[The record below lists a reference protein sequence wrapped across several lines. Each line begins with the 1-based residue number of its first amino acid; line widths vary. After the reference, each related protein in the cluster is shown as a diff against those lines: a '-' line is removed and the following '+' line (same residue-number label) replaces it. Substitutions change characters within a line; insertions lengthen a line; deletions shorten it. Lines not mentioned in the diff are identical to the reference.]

1 VFCSKCG
8 SNVQDGTA
16 FCPQCGQPTGTLASP
31 SLARPASTAAPVAGG
46 LPPAANYPAGVYS
59 SGVPA
64 AYAVALPY
72 AGFWIRFVA
81 YLIDALIMGV
91 LFIALFVPFA
101 ALTGLTAALG
111 KVSAGDEEVKNMIGG
126 AFILGLFCI
135 GIIAFLAGWL
145 YHAKMESSSWQ
156 ATLGKRAVN
165 LKVTDLT
172 GNPITFQRATGRYF
186 AKIITGLI
194 PLAIGYIM
202 AAFTE
207 RRQAVHDMIA
217 STLVLR
223 RGVSL

>member
-1 VFCSKCG
+1 M
-8 SNVQDGTA
+8 QDGTA

-31 SLARPASTAAPVAGG
+31 SPARPAAAAGPVAGG
-46 LPPAANYPAGVYS
+46 LSPAANYPAGVYS

-64 AYAVALPY
+64 TYAVALPY
-72 AGFWIRFVA
+72 AGFWLRFVA
-81 YLIDALIMGV
+81 YVIDALIMGV
-91 LFIALFVPFA
+91 VFVALFVPFA

-111 KVSAGDEEVKNMIGG
+111 KVSVNDEEAAKNLFGG
-126 AFILGLFCI
+126 VFILGLICV

-156 ATLGKRAVN
+156 ATLGKRAMS
-165 LKVTDLT
+165 LKVTDLA
-172 GNPITFQRATGRYF
+172 GNPVTFQRASGRYF

-207 RRQAVHDMIA
+207 KRQALHDMIA

-223 RGVSL
+223 G

>member
-1 VFCSKCG
+1 MFCSKCG

-31 SLARPASTAAPVAGG
+31 SPARPPAVAAAPPVAGG
-46 LPPAANYPAGVYS
+46 LTPAANYPAGVYA

-64 AYAVALPY
+64 TYAVALPY

-81 YLIDALIMGV
+81 YVIDALIMGV
-91 LFIALFVPFA
+91 VFVALFVPFA

-111 KVSAGDEEVKNMIGG
+111 KVSAGDEEAAKNMIGG
-126 AFILGLFCI
+126 AFILGLICI
-135 GIIAFLAGWL
+135 GILAFLAGWI

-156 ATLGKRAVN
+156 ATLGKRAMS
-165 LKVTDLT
+165 LKVTDIA

-186 AKIITGLI
+186 AKILTGLI

-202 AAFTE
+202 AGFTE
-207 RRQAVHDMIA
+207 KKQALHDMIA

-223 RGVSL
+223 S